1 MANAS
6 ERCFVRSRV
15 FAIALAAS
23 CFGQAA
29 DGQAAA
35 VSTATGIATATA
47 VTTATAGL
55 SRSSIANVDT
65 ELRLETIGYRLS
77 HANAA
82 LCPQPEMLTGL
93 MLHNIG
99 GYNRT
104 DRPEISARYD
114 LTYGFGVLHVVA
126 GSAAALAGLSGGDE
140 IVSLNGTTLAGF
152 GQDLVGKQGSYDRT
166 DRFESV
172 LAAALRAGP
181 TILGIRRGHQQ
192 ISLPLHVEQ
201 GCGGQFAVM
210 RNSALDAWS
219 DGRYVAV
226 TDRMMDFVSD
236 DAELAFVVAHEMAHN
251 ILHHADQTKG
261 INRLFAEFGFGAR
274 KLKAAEIEADNLA
287 VELMA
292 RAGFDVTAPERLLRR
307 FATVR
312 SMDLSITHPGISRRI
327 AIVKTAA
334 ARFPQV

>member
-1 MANAS
+1 MAKAS
-6 ERCFVRSRV
+6 ERYLVRSRV
-15 FAIALAAS
+15 LAIALTVS
-23 CFGQAA
+23 FLSLPVNV
-29 DGQAAA
+29 AAA
-35 VSTATGIATATA
+35 VTATGTH
-47 VTTATAGL
+47 GP
-55 SRSSIANVDT
+55 SRPSMANVDAG
-65 ELRLETIGYRLS
+65 LRLETIGYRLS
-77 HANAA
+77 LANAA

-104 DRPEISARYD
+104 DRAEISARYD
-114 LTYGFGVLHVVA
+114 LTYGFGVLHVVP
-126 GSAAALAGLSGGDE
+126 GSAAALAGLSRGDE
-140 IVSLNGTTLAGF
+140 IVSLNGNTLAAF
-152 GQDLVGKQGSYDRT
+152 GQDLIGKQGSYDRT
-166 DRFESV
+166 DRFETA

-181 TILGIRRGHQQ
+181 AMLEIRRGRTQ

-201 GCGGQFAVM
+201 GCGGRFAVM

-274 KLKAAEIEADNLA
+274 KLKAAEIEADSLA
-287 VELMA
+287 VEHKAITELDDA
-292 RAGFDVTAPERLLRR
+292 HNLIDWSRIEKYCRAFTTKNVESSHDHR
-307 FATVR
+307 
-312 SMDLSITHPGISRRI
+312 
-327 AIVKTAA
+327 
-334 ARFPQV
+334 

>member
-1 MANAS
+1 MAMAS
-6 ERCFVRSRV
+6 ERYFVRSRLLAITLTV
-15 FAIALAAS
+15 SSFSLAANVEAAVTAIAT
-23 CFGQAA
+23 
-29 DGQAAA
+29 D
-35 VSTATGIATATA
+35 VP
-47 VTTATAGL
+47 
-55 SRSSIANVDT
+55 SRPTMANVDAGM
-65 ELRLETIGYRLS
+65 RLETIGYRLS
-77 HANAA
+77 RANAA
-82 LCPQPEMLTGL
+82 LCAQPEMLTGL

-104 DRPEISARYD
+104 DRAEISARYD
-114 LTYGFGVLHVVA
+114 LTFGFGVLHIVP
-126 GSAAALAGLSGGDE
+126 GSAAARAGLAGGDE
-140 IVSLNGTTLAGF
+140 IVSLNGTTLAAF
-152 GQDLVGKQGSYDRT
+152 GQDLIGKQGSYDRT
-166 DRFESV
+166 DRFESA

-181 TILGIRRGHQQ
+181 TVLGIRRGHAQ
-192 ISLPLHVEQ
+192 ISLPLRVEQ
-201 GCGGQFAVM
+201 GCGGRFAVM
-210 RNSALDAWS
+210 RNNALEAWS

-251 ILHHADQTKG
+251 ILHHADQTRG

-274 KLKAAEIEADNLA
+274 KLKAAEIEADGLA

-307 FATVR
+307 FATGR